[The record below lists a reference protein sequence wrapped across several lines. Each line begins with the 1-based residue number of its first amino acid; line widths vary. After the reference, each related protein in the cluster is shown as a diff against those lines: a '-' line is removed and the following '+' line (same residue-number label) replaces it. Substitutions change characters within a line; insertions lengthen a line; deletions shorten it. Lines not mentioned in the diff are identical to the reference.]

1 MAIRSIGPG
10 SSLKDFLSVKIF
22 LTTTLGKV
30 LYELYIRKMKLL
42 CYFILWLLVQ
52 VSNGNISQHKKNTL
66 DKMLKNYEAS
76 VRPFMSGT
84 SDFPTKVSVNIFI
97 TDIFDISDVKMDYV
111 VQMYLREIWDDPR
124 LRYPDPEGTVQ
135 SIPLGSIAKIWT
147 PDLFFNEREGH
158 FHHIQKANRF
168 VRIFPTG
175 KVSYSSRLTL
185 KMHCPM
191 NFKYFPFDRQICSF
205 ELESYGFETK
215 DVSLKW
221 VDGNAIQVN
230 SKLHMSNFILED
242 FVAGYC
248 DKPTKHGHG
257 CLSIKLQMKRQYG
270 YYLTQIFVP
279 FVLLVAVSWLSL
291 WLDARAVILRLA
303 LILVL
308 LFMMIMISIELQ
320 SLIPAVSYTK
330 AIDIW
335 IAVCISLVF
344 ATLLQFILVNQLARR
359 ERRVRI
365 SENHATKNGGCKRN
379 GKQKTY
385 KMQTILEKC
394 AHHQIPL
401 SKRIDFVCRVLF
413 PVAFVIF
420 NCIFWF
426 TYIKGRDSR
435 HIIK

>member
-1 MAIRSIGPG
+1 
-10 SSLKDFLSVKIF
+10 
-22 LTTTLGKV
+22 
-30 LYELYIRKMKLL
+30 
-42 CYFILWLLVQ
+42 
-52 VSNGNISQHKKNTL
+52 
-66 DKMLKNYEAS
+66 
-76 VRPFMSGT
+76 
-84 SDFPTKVSVNIFI
+84 
-97 TDIFDISDVKMDYV
+97 
-111 VQMYLREIWDDPR
+111 
-124 LRYPDPEGTVQ
+124 
-135 SIPLGSIAKIWT
+135 
-147 PDLFFNEREGH
+147 
-158 FHHIQKANRF
+158 
-168 VRIFPTG
+168 
-175 KVSYSSRLTL
+175 
-185 KMHCPM
+185 
-191 NFKYFPFDRQICSF
+191 
-205 ELESYGFETK
+205 
-215 DVSLKW
+215 
-221 VDGNAIQVN
+221 
-230 SKLHMSNFILED
+230 
-242 FVAGYC
+242 
-248 DKPTKHGHG
+248 
-257 CLSIKLQMKRQYG
+257 MKRQYG

-291 WLDARAVILRLA
+291 WLDARAVILRLS

-379 GKQKTY
+379 GKQK
-385 KMQTILEKC
+385 MQTILEKC
-394 AHHQIPL
+394 AHHHIPL

-420 NCIFWF
+420 NCIFWL

>member
-1 MAIRSIGPG
+1 MRSL
-10 SSLKDFLSVKIF
+10 SCFL
-22 LTTTLGKV
+22 
-30 LYELYIRKMKLL
+30 LL
-42 CYFILWLLVQ
+42 LFVHI
-52 VSNGNISQHKKNTL
+52 SHGNIAQHKKNTL
-66 DKMLKNYEAS
+66 DKMLKAYEAS

-84 SDFPTKVSVNIFI
+84 SDFPTKISVNIFI
-97 TDIFDISDVKMDYV
+97 TDIFDISDVKQDYV
-111 VQMYLREIWDDPR
+111 IQMYLREIWDDPR

-135 SIPLGSIAKIWT
+135 SIPLGSISKIWT

-158 FHHIQKANRF
+158 FHNIQKANRF
-168 VRIFPTG
+168 VRIYPTG
-175 KVSYSSRLTL
+175 KISYNSRLTM

-242 FVAGYC
+242 FVSGYC

-257 CLSIKLQMKRQYG
+257 CLSVKLQMKRQYG
-270 YYLTQIFVP
+270 FYLTQIFVP
-279 FVLLVAVSWLSL
+279 FVILVAVSWLSL
-291 WLDARAVILRLA
+291 WLDARAVILRLS

-308 LFMMIMISIELQ
+308 LFMMIMISTEIQ
-320 SLIPAVSYTK
+320 SLIPAASYTK

-379 GKQKTY
+379 GKQNSH
-385 KMQTILEKC
+385 KMTNILEKC
-394 AHHQIPL
+394 AHHHIPL
-401 SKRIDFVCRVLF
+401 SKRIDFICRVLF